1 MVIGNKILKKKKIL
15 FMEYIVLHFE
25 KLQILLKLYF
35 NCYFIVVVVNI
46 NNLTIFTLKKD
57 LVL

>member
-1 MVIGNKILKKKKIL
+1 
-15 FMEYIVLHFE
+15 MEYIVLHFE